1 MREIPV
7 KWTAPEALNY
17 TKYTSASDVWS
28 FGVLLWET
36 YSLGNTPYPGMG
48 NKVRPINFF
57 IALHFV
63 ETGCRQIHVF
73 RESLFMVNLS
83 LNNQV

>member
-1 MREIPV
+1 MLCDIDLYECSNMREIPV

-48 NKVRPINFF
+48 NKVGYN
-57 IALHFV
+57 
-63 ETGCRQIHVF
+63 
-73 RESLFMVNLS
+73 
-83 LNNQV
+83 